1 MKKSSSPP
9 ADSAHPSGFRSSL
22 MFSAMTFISRIMGLV
37 RDVVMAFHFGSQSG
51 IDAFFVAFRIPNFL
65 RRLFAEGAFSQA
77 FVPVLVACKEQQSHA
92 AARVLVARVVGTLGV
107 MLVALTVLA
116 ILASPLVASLFAPGF
131 RGQPE
136 QMKLVASMLQITFP
150 YLPLIS
156 LTALTSAVLNSYGR
170 FAVPAVT
177 PVLLNVSLIV
187 ATLVMAGWFE
197 NPVMALAWG
206 VLIAGVAQLL
216 FQLPFVQAV
225 GMLSWPVWSWRDSH
239 VRRILALM
247 VPALVGVSVGQIN
260 LLLDTVLASFLQTG
274 SISWLYYANR
284 LLEFPLGVFGVAIA
298 TVVLPSLSREQAS
311 GRPQLFSA
319 TLDRALRQVLVLGL
333 PAAVAL
339 YLLAGPLI
347 ATLFH
352 YGSMRVHDLDMTA
365 SALRPYAVGLP
376 FLMLIK
382 VLAPG
387 FYACQDTRT
396 PMRIAL
402 VAMVANMFLNLL
414 LIGPLHH
421 AGLALATALS
431 ALLNAVLLVRGLLRK
446 LFTPSPGWV
455 AYGCRLLLGNACM
468 SVVLV
473 ALMPPADSWLHWSLW
488 QRSGHLALLVV
499 GGFVAY
505 VLALLVAG
513 MRPAHLLTPAPAPC
527 TPN

>member
-1 MKKSSSPP
+1 
-9 ADSAHPSGFRSSL
+9 
-22 MFSAMTFISRIMGLV
+22 
-37 RDVVMAFHFGSQSG
+37 
-51 IDAFFVAFRIPNFL
+51 
-65 RRLFAEGAFSQA
+65 
-77 FVPVLVACKEQQSHA
+77 
-92 AARVLVARVVGTLGV
+92 
-107 MLVALTVLA
+107 
-116 ILASPLVASLFAPGF
+116 
-131 RGQPE
+131 
-136 QMKLVASMLQITFP
+136 
-150 YLPLIS
+150 
-156 LTALTSAVLNSYGR
+156 
-170 FAVPAVT
+170 
-177 PVLLNVSLIV
+177 
-187 ATLVMAGWFE
+187 
-197 NPVMALAWG
+197 
-206 VLIAGVAQLL
+206 
-216 FQLPFVQAV
+216 
-225 GMLSWPVWSWRDSH
+225 
-239 VRRILALM
+239 
-247 VPALVGVSVGQIN
+247 
-260 LLLDTVLASFLQTG
+260 
-274 SISWLYYANR
+274 
-284 LLEFPLGVFGVAIA
+284 
-298 TVVLPSLSREQAS
+298 
-311 GRPQLFSA
+311 
-319 TLDRALRQVLVLGL
+319 
-333 PAAVAL
+333 
-339 YLLAGPLI
+339 
-347 ATLFH
+347 
-352 YGSMRVHDLDMTA
+352 MTA